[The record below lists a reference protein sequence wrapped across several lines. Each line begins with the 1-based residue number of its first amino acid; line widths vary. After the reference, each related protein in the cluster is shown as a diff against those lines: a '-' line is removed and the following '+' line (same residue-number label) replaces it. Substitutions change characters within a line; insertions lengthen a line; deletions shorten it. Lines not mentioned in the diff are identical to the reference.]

1 MTRMSIGLSVATAI
15 ALASGNA
22 MSAAGAE
29 LSLEENGPATRH
41 EDPVG
46 DATGDAPD
54 IVACTIS
61 EPDDGPVVAISVEFA
76 SEPPLETDME
86 TYTDVVFIGLVTDP
100 EATPTLEAQGEG
112 KDEASADETDN
123 IFGAHAVTLPEYLE
137 SGAHLYVAEG
147 TSDLF
152 WHVDVAVDGPL
163 VTWTLD
169 RKLIGDPD
177 MLSWHVLAG
186 VEREETADG
195 ESDDESDE
203 CPDDSRGTYT
213 LKKAW
218 R

>member
-61 EPDDGPVVAISVEFA
+61 EPDDGPVIAISVEFA

-100 EATPTLEAQGEG
+100 RLRRPSRPRARARTKPARMRPTTSSVLTPSPSRSTSSPARICTSPRAPATC
-112 KDEASADETDN
+112 
-123 IFGAHAVTLPEYLE
+123 
-137 SGAHLYVAEG
+137 SGM
-147 TSDLF
+147 SS
-152 WHVDVAVDGPL
+152 
-163 VTWTLD
+163 TW
-169 RKLIGDPD
+169 
-177 MLSWHVLAG
+177 LSMV
-186 VEREETADG
+186 R
-195 ESDDESDE
+195 S
-203 CPDDSRGTYT
+203 
-213 LKKAW
+213 
-218 R
+218 

>member
-1 MTRMSIGLSVATAI
+1 MSRTWT
-15 ALASGNA
+15 ALAA
-22 MSAAGAE
+22 ATLLAAAGGSIVA
-29 LSLEENGPATRH
+29 ATESY
-41 EDPVG
+41 EDPAD

-54 IVACTIS
+54 IVTCTIS

-76 SEPPLETDME
+76 SEPPLGTDME
-86 TYTDVVFIGLVTDP
+86 TYTDVVFIDLVTDP
-100 EATPTLEAQGEG
+100 EPTPTPKAQG
-112 KDEASADETDN
+112 ADEDDPNADQTDY

-137 SGAHLYVAEG
+137 SGAHLYATEG

-152 WHVDVAVDGPL
+152 WHVVDVAVDGPT

-177 MLSWHVLAG
+177 VLSWHVLAG
-186 VEREETADG
+186 VEREETENADS
-195 ESDDESDE
+195 EDAFDE